1 MRIIE
6 SGKPYLVPTENGIL
20 QRGHI
25 VGGKNQLC
33 TLLVDLLALK
43 EGNNI
48 AQQLW
53 MELRIQ
59 FINNNRAALQ

>member
-20 QRGHI
+20 QRSHI

-33 TLLVDLLALK
+33 ALLVNLLILK

-48 AQQLW
+48 AQQLR

-59 FINNNRAALQ
+59 LINNNRATLQ